1 MKSLVVFLVLITLNV
16 ISYGQLTPQ
25 RINYNSQAGVFFTTK
40 QEEILLKTLV
50 EFDACKKSEFLLLQN
65 VNSYEI
71 RLKDKDLA
79 IKTLNDAYV
88 KSVDSNEKNLEK
100 IGTLQLDV
108 DNLNNELTITQG
120 NLTTYKISTG
130 AFVLT
135 TVVFLSTTVIAILK

>member
-1 MKSLVVFLVLITLNV
+1 MNV

-25 RINYNSQAGVFFTTK
+25 RTNYNGQAGVFFTSK

-50 EFDACKKSEFLLLQN
+50 EFDACKKSEFLLNQN

-71 RLKDKDLA
+71 RIADKDLA
-79 IKTLNDAYV
+79 IKTLTDSYV
-88 KSVDSNEKNLEK
+88 KCAYSNEINLEK

-108 DNLNNELTITQG
+108 DNLNNELTTTQG

>member
-1 MKSLVVFLVLITLNV
+1 MNV

-25 RINYNSQAGVFFTTK
+25 RINYSGQAGVFFTSK

-71 RLKDKDLA
+71 RLADKDLA

-108 DNLNNELTITQG
+108 DNLNNELAVTQD

-135 TVVFLSTTVIAILK
+135 TVVFLTTTVIAILK

>member
-1 MKSLVVFLVLITLNV
+1 MLITLNV

-79 IKTLNDAYV
+79 IKALNDAYV
-88 KSVDSNEKNLEK
+88 KSVHSNEKNLEK

-108 DNLNNELTITQG
+108 DNLNNELTTTQG

>member
-1 MKSLVVFLVLITLNV
+1 M

>member
-1 MKSLVVFLVLITLNV
+1 MNV
-16 ISYGQLTPQ
+16 IGYGQLTPQ
-25 RINYNSQAGVFFTTK
+25 RINYSGQAGVFFTTK

-50 EFDACKKSEFLLLQN
+50 EFDTCKKSEFLLNQN

-71 RLKDKDLA
+71 RLADKDLA
-79 IKTLNDAYV
+79 IKTLNDSYV
-88 KSVDSNEKNLEK
+88 KCAYSNEINLEK

-108 DNLNNELTITQG
+108 DNLNNELATTQS

>member
-1 MKSLVVFLVLITLNV
+1 V

-40 QEEILLKTLV
+40 QEEILLKALV
-50 EFDACKKSEFLLLQN
+50 DLDACKKSEFLLNQN

-79 IKTLNDAYV
+79 IKTLTDAYV
-88 KSVDSNEKNLEK
+88 KCQDSNKINLEN

-108 DNLNNELTITQG
+108 DNLNLELDNTKEE
-120 NLTTYKISTG
+120 LRTYKVSTG
-130 AFVLT
+130 VFVLT
-135 TVVFLSTTVIAILK
+135 TSVFIATTIVAVFK

>member
-1 MKSLVVFLVLITLNV
+1 MVNL
-16 ISYGQLTPQ
+16 
-25 RINYNSQAGVFFTTK
+25 
-40 QEEILLKTLV
+40 
-50 EFDACKKSEFLLLQN
+50 DACKKNEFLLLQN

-79 IKTLNDAYV
+79 IKTLNESYAKCAY
-88 KSVDSNEKNLEK
+88 SNEINLEK

-108 DNLNNELTITQG
+108 DNLNNELATTKD

-135 TVVFLSTTVIAILK
+135 TVVFLTTTVIAILK